1 VSLSFVQS
9 DYSVDDLL
17 AAKANATVSVCLP
30 ARNEET
36 TVRAIVRAIERELVA
51 PGLVDEIVV
60 VDDGSVDTTASAAA
74 SAGARVVPSVGGPGK
89 GQAMR
94 TGLAATSGSLLV
106 YCDADLYEFDPGFI
120 VGLLGPLL
128 TRPDVQFVKGFYRR
142 PFGDRPDEGGRVT
155 ELVARPL
162 LELLCAHLA
171 HIVQPLGGE
180 YAGRRS
186 AFESVEFVD
195 GYGVD
200 VGLLL
205 DISRRFGIEHVAQV
219 DLGVRLHRNR
229 PLHQLVPQAKAVM
242 ATVLDRAGVDVG
254 Q

>member
-1 VSLSFVQS
+1 MSPSYVQS
-9 DYSVDDLL
+9 DFSVSGLVDG
-17 AAKANATVSVCLP
+17 KGGATVSVCLP

-36 TVRAIVRAIERELVA
+36 TVRAIVRAIDRELVHA
-51 PGLVDEIVV
+51 GLVDEIVV
-60 VDDGSVDTTASAAA
+60 VDDGSVDTTAVAAS
-74 SAGARVVPSVGGPGK
+74 SAGARVVRSVGGPGK

-94 TGLAATSGSLLV
+94 TGLSATTGSIV
-106 YCDADLYEFDPGFI
+106 VFCDADLYEFDTGFI

-128 TRPDVQFVKGFYRR
+128 AEPDVQFVKGFYRR

-162 LELLCAHLA
+162 LELLCPQLA

-186 AFESVEFVD
+186 TFEAVEFVD

-200 VGLLL
+200 VGLLI
-205 DISRRFGIEHVAQV
+205 DISRQFGVDTVAQV

-229 PLHQLVPQAKAVM
+229 PLHQLVPQSKAVM

-254 Q
+254 P

>member
-9 DYSVDDLL
+9 DYSIDDLL
-17 AAKANATVSVCLP
+17 AAKAGATVSVCLP

-36 TVRAIVRAIERELVA
+36 TVRAIVRSIERELVV
-51 PGLVDEIVV
+51 PGLVDETVV

-94 TGLAATSGSLLV
+94 TGLSATTGSVLV
-106 YCDADLYEFDPGFI
+106 FCDADLYEFDAGFI

-128 TRPDVQFVKGFYRR
+128 TRPEVQFVKGFYRR

-162 LELLCAHLA
+162 LELLCPHLA

-180 YAGRRS
+180 SAGRRS
-186 AFESVEFVD
+186 ASRTSPRSTWACACTAT
-195 GYGVD
+195 GPCTNS
-200 VGLLL
+200 
-205 DISRRFGIEHVAQV
+205 SRRP
-219 DLGVRLHRNR
+219 RR
-229 PLHQLVPQAKAVM
+229 
-242 ATVLDRAGVDVG
+242 
-254 Q
+254 